1 MQNVSRKW
9 LFVLLAAELLEKG
22 EEKLPGKDR
31 QSPQSGDT
39 CFSSCDSLRVSMS
52 LKGN

>member
-1 MQNVSRKW
+1 MQKVSRKW

-22 EEKLPGKDR
+22 EEKLPGKDS

-39 CFSSCDSLRVSMS
+39 SFSPCDSLRVPMS
-52 LKGN
+52 LKGS